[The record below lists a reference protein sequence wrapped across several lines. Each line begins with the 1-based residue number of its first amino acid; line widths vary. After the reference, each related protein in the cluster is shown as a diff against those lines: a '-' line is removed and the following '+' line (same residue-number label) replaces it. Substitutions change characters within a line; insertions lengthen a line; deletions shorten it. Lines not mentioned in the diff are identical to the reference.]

1 MKLLGQEVD
10 SVKKYII
17 LWSSVTMGNCSG
29 RGTMIVYLKHPFYIV
44 YTHLQEQV
52 TDLSENAEL

>member
-1 MKLLGQEVD
+1 
-10 SVKKYII
+10 
-17 LWSSVTMGNCSG
+17 MGNCSG

-52 TDLSENAEL
+52 TDLSENAELWLANTWRSANTNLKK